1 MSSKHMNPAR
11 HAVDGWQWTAARPD
25 GNRGWLGM
33 AAIALALAWVLHW
46 SAAGA
51 QMSWSELANGMPQI
65 GDFLSRSV
73 PPDWS
78 MLPRLWAPALET
90 IQIAIWGTLLSV
102 ILALPLSFVAAGNLH
117 SWHWLRRITRQFL
130 NVIRSINELILAL
143 VFVSAVGLGP
153 FPGVLALAL
162 TLVSVAACV
171 FWEWGYRKLLKKPQ
185 SIGDLSAVVTGIAGL
200 LSALNTGFVSP
211 ESLHW
216 SVSAITLLMVVVGGF
231 KRAAGPIVGAIVY
244 FLFKDLLGDWA
255 THSMAIFGAALIAV
269 IVFSPDGITGAL
281 ARLLRRLRHGPSKKG
296 AHP

>member
-1 MSSKHMNPAR
+1 MSSESLKQPDR
-11 HAVDGWQWTAARPD
+11 WQWTAARPQ
-25 GNRGWLGM
+25 GRGGWLGY
-33 AAIALALAWVLHW
+33 AALALVIGWVLHW

-51 QMSWSELANGMPQI
+51 QMSWSELAGGMPQI

-117 SWHWLRRITRQFL
+117 GWHWLRRITRQFL

-162 TLVSVAACV
+162 HGMGMLAKFFAEAIEEIDDGPLQALRSAGASQLQIIAFGVVPQVITAWIAVVLYRFEVNLRSATVLGMVGAGGLGFELVSSLKLFRYQETATCIIVITVMVIAADMASN
-171 FWEWGYRKLLKKPQ
+171 WLRSRIQ
-185 SIGDLSAVVTGIAGL
+185 Q
-200 LSALNTGFVSP
+200 
-211 ESLHW
+211 
-216 SVSAITLLMVVVGGF
+216 
-231 KRAAGPIVGAIVY
+231 GA
-244 FLFKDLLGDWA
+244 
-255 THSMAIFGAALIAV
+255 
-269 IVFSPDGITGAL
+269 
-281 ARLLRRLRHGPSKKG
+281 RH
-296 AHP
+296 